1 VIKQPLVALL
11 VLAGCLAGSS
21 ACSAQSGPVFPGPTL
36 NSERLALCLKDFT
49 PATMIPLPHTIGCER
64 WDCCVNCPGPP
75 DWRVNVGP
83 DASAVFLRFQN
94 LSPGARKHLVV
105 RGDAKWLKDGQL
117 RLGPGE
123 TRISGLRPDRSGRWP
138 VAFMSV
144 AVSKEKLDRASALP
158 EAQGKSPL
166 PPELRGTLGIR
177 QPQPIA
183 VAVEQFSGKAMVGAT
198 NVSILPGACPSG
210 GGGGP
215 GASEALAVANEDA
228 GSVTIY
234 ALPVNPNQGG
244 GVSPSREIRGPHTQ
258 IDDPILVAADGA
270 GQIYVVDVDPVEHIA
285 VFARGANGDAAPI
298 RTLNNGELTSGGL
311 AVDETGE
318 IFVTTA
324 SPDGSGDN
332 VSVFGPGAQG
342 NATPAAVITDSV
354 GSPDAIAVSPA
365 GNFLYV
371 AHGVD
376 DNRITVY
383 HRAFGLFSLVETIP
397 PPTDFR
403 LNQWIW
409 TSIAVDD
416 AGLIYAVRRFTGGVP
431 PDVLVF
437 QRTANGP
444 FAEVRRFF
452 GFVGGFNRIAVD
464 THGLAYI
471 TEASGVL
478 DAVRVFGAN
487 SSGLTQIIAS
497 IAGATS
503 QLVTPIAAVILP

>member
-1 VIKQPLVALL
+1 MLD
-11 VLAGCLAGSS
+11 
-21 ACSAQSGPVFPGPTL
+21 
-36 NSERLALCLKDFT
+36 SERLSFCLKDLT
-49 PATMIPLPHTIGCER
+49 PETIIPLPHTVGCER
-64 WDCCVNCPGPP
+64 LDCCVHCPGPP

-94 LSPGARKHLVV
+94 LPPGARKNLVV
-105 RGDAKWLKDGQL
+105 RGDAKWQEDGQL

-144 AVSKEKLDRASALP
+144 AVSKEKLDRAAAAP

-166 PPELRGTLGIR
+166 PPELRGALGIR

-183 VAVEQFSGKAMVGAT
+183 VAVEQFSGKGMVGAT

-215 GASEALAVANEDA
+215 GAPEAIAVANEDA
-228 GSVTIY
+228 GLVTIY
-234 ALPVNPNQGG
+234 SLPVNPNLGG
-244 GVSPSREIRGPHTQ
+244 GVSPSREIRGPHTH
-258 IDDPILVAADGA
+258 IG
-270 GQIYVVDVDPVEHIA
+270 DPVFVATDGGGQLYVMDDNTAHVA
-285 VFARGANGDAAPI
+285 VFARDANGDATPI
-298 RTLNNGELTSGGL
+298 RILNNAALTSGGL

-324 SPDGSGDN
+324 SPDRSGDN
-332 VSVFGPGAQG
+332 VSVFAPGAQG
-342 NATPAAVITDSV
+342 NATPAAVITDSI
-354 GSPDAIAVSPA
+354 GSPNAIAVSRA

-376 DNRITVY
+376 DNTITVY

-397 PPTDFR
+397 APTDFR
-403 LNQWIW
+403 LDQWAW
-409 TSIAVDD
+409 TLIAVDD
-416 AGLIYAVRRFTGGVP
+416 AGLIYAVRRFVGEVL

-437 QRTANGP
+437 RRTANGP
-444 FAEVRRFF
+444 FAQVRRFF
-452 GFVGGFNRIAVD
+452 GFGLVGEFNRIAVD
-464 THGLAYI
+464 TQGLAYI
-471 TEASGVL
+471 TEAFGVL
-478 DAVRVFGAN
+478 DAVRVLGAN
-487 SSGLTQIIAS
+487 SSGPSQVIAT

-503 QLVTPIAAVILP
+503 QLVTPVAAVILP